1 MLGTLTLN
9 FAPGTK
15 LCPLVKQ
22 VLGNFH
28 ERSSVYYSLSVDFSV
43 IINNRKGFPSR
54 DLPVQINTGN
64 TRTMCELYEKLTI
77 KIPDWSQ

>member
-9 FAPGTK
+9 FAPGIK

-28 ERSSVYYSLSVDFSV
+28 ERSSVYYSLSVDFLLLY
-43 IINNRKGFPSR
+43 ITERDFPAGIYLFKSI
-54 DLPVQINTGN
+54 P

-77 KIPDWSQ
+77 KIPD

>member
-9 FAPGTK
+9 FAPGIK

-28 ERSSVYYSLSVDFSV
+28 ERSSVYYSLSVDF
-43 IINNRKGFPSR
+43 
-54 DLPVQINTGN
+54 L
-64 TRTMCELYEKLTI
+64 LL
-77 KIPDWSQ
+77 